1 MARHALLAWA
11 DDALKPAAE
20 LAYAG
25 NGKAAC
31 GSWCGFCKAK
41 ATCRARAKANLELAK
56 HEFRVPPLIEDT
68 DVEEILGKLYHLVAW
83 ASDIKDHALKQAPS
97 GKRWLASS
105 SSKDTPTGPTSMRKP
120 WPKTV
125 CVTGRPAA
133 MSIAGQ
139 MTQWKRVMSPPYR
152 GCSASPLRRAARLLG
167 GKATGQAD
175 ARPSRRQTPAYGRC
189 KDRFQRQGRR

>member
-68 DVEEILGKLYHLVAW
+68 DVEEILDKLYHLVAW

-120 WPKTV
+120 WPKRS
-125 CVTGRPAA
+125 RPPSSSLSSVGCSA
-133 MSIAGQ
+133 
-139 MTQWKRVMSPPYR
+139 SPPYR

-189 KDRFQRQGRR
+189 KERFQRQGRR